1 MGSKNRCIR
10 KLLRVAFCLVLSGVI
25 ALAICSCSSS
35 PCSKYLTD
43 QPIKKPKPLKKPIK
57 PISILKRR
65 QYDLCLLQSHGVQV
79 IRLGQTWRF
88 VFPSDDLFDNDT
100 PEINA
105 RYQPLLNI
113 AADFMKTYPKIAVK
127 IEGFSNRIPEEW
139 VTKTGTYSY
148 ELTQLQADE
157 VARYLTECHIN
168 ARFIYAVGKGGLR
181 PVAWNDSAAGRHLNR
196 RLEISFR
203 YYRDN
208 TAWY

>member
-1 MGSKNRCIR
+1 MGSKNGYIR
-10 KLLRVAFCLVLSGVI
+10 KSLRVALWLIFCSVVVMTVN
-25 ALAICSCSSS
+25 SCSSS

-88 VFPSDDLFDNDT
+88 VFPSDYLFDNDT
-100 PEINA
+100 PEINTQ
-105 RYQPLLNI
+105 YKPLLNV
-113 AADFMKTYPKIAVK
+113 AADFMKTYSKIAVK
-127 IEGFSNRIPEEW
+127 VEGFSNRIPEEW

-168 ARFIYAVGKGGLR
+168 ARLIYSVGKGGLR

-208 TAWY
+208 MAWY